1 MIYIETAC
9 EYTDDKVMRVSTDEK
24 KMINRL
30 LRFAKERPDEVEIIR
45 LPEENDGCLY
55 AKCPASYLKITPP
68 PRRNMT
74 DDQRIAL
81 QERMKLMR
89 KMK

>member
-24 KMINRL
+24 KMINRIL
-30 LRFAKERPDEVEIIR
+30 KFAKERPDEVEIIR
-45 LPEENDGCLY
+45 YPEENDGCLY

-68 PRRNMT
+68 LRRNIT
-74 DDQRIAL
+74 EDQRIEFA
-81 QERMKLMR
+81 QRMKLAR
-89 KMK
+89 KTT

>member
-9 EYTDDKVMRVSTDEK
+9 EYTDDKIMRVSTDEK

-30 LRFAKERPDEVEIIR
+30 LKFAKDRPNEVEIIR
-45 LPEENDGCLY
+45 YPEENDGCLY
-55 AKCPASYLKITPP
+55 LKCPASYLKITPP
-68 PRRNMT
+68 IKKTMT